1 MGLDVVAS
9 VVAASL
15 GAVALTRWSTHRNA
29 HRLTNALAKELGMEV
44 GQRSWLGSP
53 HLQGHIE
60 GLEVDISSPLMN
72 YLAVEI
78 RLPRALPE
86 GGWIARRVTPPGP
99 LLPSGDDDL
108 DRRFGSGGQPHAV
121 AAMLHESARATLRS
135 STVER
140 LSVTNDRIVVDGF
153 WVPLFPRGLPTL
165 VDQLRCAIALAHA
178 LPFEGTASERVAENA
193 ENDPNPTVRLRNL
206 ILVRGEE
213 TARMALAD
221 PDPMLRVVGAAYLSA
236 FDEIVESDAVR
247 ALETTADR
255 TVLEAAL
262 AAMEVIGTQ
271 RSIQAIRKKRRH
283 IQKLSRRWRE
293 TIAAIQERLG
303 SDGEGDLSLLEDVHG
318 GDVSLTD

>member
-1 MGLDVVAS
+1 MDVRERAWLGPPHLVGRIDGLD
-9 VVAASL
+9 
-15 GAVALTRWSTHRNA
+15 
-29 HRLTNALAKELGMEV
+29 
-44 GQRSWLGSP
+44 
-53 HLQGHIE
+53 
-60 GLEVDISSPLMN
+60 VDISSPLMN

-78 RLPRALPE
+78 RLPRSLPE
-86 GGWIARRVTPPGP
+86 GGWIARRVTTPGP

-121 AAMLHESARATLRS
+121 AAMLHERAREALRS
-135 STVER
+135 SRIER
-140 LSVTNDRIVVDGF
+140 LSVNHDRLVVDGF
-153 WVPLFPRGLPTL
+153 WVPLFPHGLPML
-165 VDQLRCAIALAHA
+165 LDQLRSAIALAHA
-178 LPFEGTASERVAENA
+178 LPYDGTPSERVRENA
-193 ENDPNPTVRLRNL
+193 EHDPNPTVRLRNL

-247 ALETTADR
+247 ALEATTNR

-262 AAMEVIGTQ
+262 AAMEEIGTQ

-303 SDGEGDLSLLEDVHG
+303 SDGEGDLSLLEEVRG